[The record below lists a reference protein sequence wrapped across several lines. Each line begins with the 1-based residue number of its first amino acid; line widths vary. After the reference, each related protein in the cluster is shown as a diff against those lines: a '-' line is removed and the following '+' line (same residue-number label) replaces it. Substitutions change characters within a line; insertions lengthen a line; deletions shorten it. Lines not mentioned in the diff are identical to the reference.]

1 MTNEEKGKIIEDVC
15 DHYCR
20 YPQVYMTRYND
31 ADDAAYYMV
40 EEVCQNCP
48 LERLRGNK

>member
-1 MTNEEKGKIIEDVC
+1 MTNEEKEKIIEDVC
-15 DHYCR
+15 DNYCKF
-20 YPQVYMTRYND
+20 PQTYLQRYND
-31 ADDAAYYMV
+31 TDDASYYMV